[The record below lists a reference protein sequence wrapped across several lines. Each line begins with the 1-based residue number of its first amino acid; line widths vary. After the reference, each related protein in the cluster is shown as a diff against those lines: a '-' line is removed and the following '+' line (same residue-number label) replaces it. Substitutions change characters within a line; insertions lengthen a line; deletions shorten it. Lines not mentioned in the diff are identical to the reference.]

1 MAVEFK
7 NIQII
12 RDNQRRG
19 VPYQFL
25 GELATYLRN
34 YMSEFRN
41 PSFYVYRMDC
51 NGYYINDGGGDMFDD
66 PGNITNPW
74 LKSNVQLTTNLGA
87 WSLATYPSASNYWQT
102 GSVGTLDGDFQYIS
116 LGYSQSRVNPS
127 PTQSIQWHPATVIG
141 TRIGNGS
148 VGYQTAGNSGA
159 DGSGTLVTGSIYS
172 GSVEQGFTVHAFYR
186 QQYAAGDPS
195 HCNVYILLG
204 HPNWGSTF
212 GTVRTFSDNNRNTI
226 GGALYSSGSQ
236 TSNLLAIHTL
246 LSKNLGAQVSGS
258 EVKTVVDNFIF
269 RVKSALNY

>member
-1 MAVEFK
+1 MAIEFR

-12 RDNQRRG
+12 RDTQRKG
-19 VPYQFL
+19 APYQFL

-41 PSFYVYRMDC
+41 PSFYTYRMDG
-51 NGYYINDGGGDMFDD
+51 NGYYINDGGGDMFDN

-87 WSLATYPSASNYWQT
+87 WSQTLYPSASNYWQT
-102 GSVGTLDGDFQYIS
+102 GSVGTLDSDFNYIS
-116 LGYSQSRVNPS
+116 LGYIPFG
-127 PTQSIQWHPATVIG
+127 PTTQSIQWHPATVIG
-141 TRIGNGS
+141 SRIGNGS
-148 VGYQTAGNSGA
+148 VGYQTLGNSGA
-159 DGSGTLVTGSIYS
+159 DGSGTLITGSIYS

-186 QQYAAGDPS
+186 QQYNAGDPS

-212 GTVRTFSDNNRNTI
+212 GTVRTFSDNNRQTA

-236 TSNLLAIHTL
+236 TSNILAIHTL

-269 RVKSALNY
+269 RVKSSLNY

>member
-1 MAVEFK
+1 MAIEFR

-12 RDNQRRG
+12 RNNQRRG
-19 VPYQFL
+19 APYQFL

-41 PSFYVYRMDC
+41 PSFYTYRMDG
-51 NGYYINDGGGDMFDD
+51 NGYYINDGGGDMFDN

-102 GSVGTLDGDFQYIS
+102 GSVGTLDGDFNYIS
-116 LGYSQSRVNPS
+116 LGYIPFG
-127 PTQSIQWHPATVIG
+127 PTTQSIQWHPATVIG
-141 TRIGNGS
+141 SRVGNGS

-186 QQYAAGDPS
+186 QQYATTDPS

-212 GTVRTFSDNNRNTI
+212 GTVRTFSDNNRGAI

-236 TSNLLAIHTL
+236 TSNILSIHTL
-246 LSKNLGAQVSGS
+246 LSKNTGALVSGS